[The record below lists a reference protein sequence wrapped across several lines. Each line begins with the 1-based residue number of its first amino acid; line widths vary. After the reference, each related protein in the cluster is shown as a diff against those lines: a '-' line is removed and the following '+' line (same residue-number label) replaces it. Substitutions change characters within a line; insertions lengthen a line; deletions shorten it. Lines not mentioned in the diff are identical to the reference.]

1 MKTIIQLL
9 SLVCAMTS
17 CAAADQPRDASTES
31 AIAELERSDPAQV
44 SASSDHDYLLLERV
58 RFLDTQGFDQ
68 PVEAFSLLVPK
79 GWKSEGGAKWKSV
92 SECRGE
98 LLTQWVSLTAP
109 DGAIS
114 IRSLPARS
122 FNWASDPM
130 MYQALQAGAQAGGC
144 EMSQPFTADQYL
156 QHLAT
161 TELGGANITE
171 VKPNNE
177 MIQMLSKFDQQ
188 ANSIS
193 QQYGN
198 NQQQSSSAI
207 IGKLKWPD
215 GSQGSALINVTNVQS
230 YQQDY
235 MTGGTTG
242 FSSTSVSYQVILKHA
257 PGRKD
262 EAERI
267 FTTVI
272 SSYRQDPQWQK
283 ATSDFITQLGNIEHQ
298 GRMDRI
304 RWMGEQARANA
315 QEQSRRID
323 QQMRSWERSQASDD
337 KQHKSFVQAIR
348 EVETWSDANG
358 KVELSS
364 GYDQAWSRGDG
375 SYILSNSPGF
385 DPSSVFQDQNWR
397 EMKRADP

>member
-1 MKTIIQLL
+1 MKNIIPL
-9 SLVCAMTS
+9 SIICAMIS
-17 CAAADQPRDASTES
+17 CAAAERPQELSIATPVAQIDGTASD
-31 AIAELERSDPAQV
+31 RS
-44 SASSDHDYLLLERV
+44 STGNDHILLERV
-58 RFLDTQGFDQ
+58 RFLDTQGFDR

-79 GWKSEGGAKWKSV
+79 GWKSEGGAKWRSV

-98 LLTQWVSLTAP
+98 LLTQWVSLASP

-122 FNWASDPM
+122 FNWADDPM
-130 MYQALQAGAQAGGC
+130 MFQVLQAGAQGGGC

-156 QHLAT
+156 QHIAGS
-161 TELGGANITE
+161 ELGGATVVE

-177 MIQMLSKFDQQ
+177 MARMLSQFDQQ

-198 NQQQSSSAI
+198 NQKQTSSAV

-215 GSQGSALINVTNVQS
+215 GSLGSALINVTNVQS

-242 FSSTSVSYQVILKHA
+242 FSSTSVSYQVILKHSA
-257 PGRKD
+257 DRKE

-267 FTTVI
+267 FSTVI

-304 RWMGEQARANA
+304 RWMGEQARAQA
-315 QEQSRRID
+315 QDQSHQSD

-358 KVELSS
+358 KVEFAS

-385 DPSSVFQDQNWR
+385 DPNTVLQEQGWQ
-397 EMKRADP
+397 EMKRSDP